1 MANIY
6 KAGGDVAGALAK
18 LATKLFQEGKT
29 SNEIREALA
38 EKVPGATSADIER
51 AVTPTLQSKVERGKE
66 LMVVEPGV
74 ARPVSP
80 EPSSETALV
89 PTGRPARTTFIA
101 GPEGVSAGEKA
112 TPQPRTVEERIK
124 QAKRPEEEV
133 VLPSEKPAGLTR
145 TQKVGAGLATAGA
158 AGMVKG
164 ALTPE
169 DEDKTV
175 PGARLS
181 PKITGETYQ
190 DIKFEPSTT
199 EIQAAVDKGGIDT
212 LNALWEKYGTLNA
225 EFQKTVTEGGM
236 EYADPKKAAALFI
249 QSKQPFTGPP
259 RGAAGKPAV
268 EEKVSTE
275 TEKMTGGV
283 PDMTKEKQAK
293 PAPPP
298 GGVVSKPSPTQVKRT
313 AAAAP
318 SQDEIALSTGIDID
332 QFKNKLASGK
342 PVTRGDLLA
351 ITNKMEELKPNEVTT
366 DKSLIQ
372 KIEAAKEEARRAYQQ
387 EADRNQWAEVAQTL
401 GNAVATFVAARQG
414 VADRPLTLPQIDYGS
429 RTAQALRA
437 YQTELASVGEQAR
450 AVERETERKQ
460 LAEDKRVALQQ
471 RQYEQLLSLGEK
483 DIEARE
489 RKAER
494 ERDLATRI
502 QLSQIKDAQDR
513 QAAAVKAS
521 KEEAAARRKGG
532 ETLASWLKTDIDNT
546 NDQIKILQKQ
556 VETANKVALSKTDKD
571 LAKEMSAYLTMSGL
585 SEDDPQFQKK
595 NWLGN
600 LKQDP
605 EAIRASAKATA
616 ARIQAEIS
624 NLRAK
629 TKSDNE
635 ELRGLLPVI
644 LGQGKAVAPAQ
655 QPARQAP
662 AGGDMV
668 DMIAPDGGKLKVPAN
683 KVAELEAQGAVRAK

>member
-29 SNEIREALA
+29 SNEIRETLA
-38 EKVPGATSADIER
+38 EKVPGATSADIEK

-74 ARPVSP
+74 ARPARP
-80 EPSSETALV
+80 EPSTETALV
-89 PTGRPARTTFIA
+89 PTGRPAKTTFIA

-112 TPQPRTVEERIK
+112 TPQPRTIEERIK
-124 QAKRPEEEV
+124 KAKQPEEIA
-133 VLPSEKPAGLTR
+133 LPATAPGLTK
-145 TQKVGAGLATAGA
+145 TQKAGAGLATAGA

-169 DEDKTV
+169 DEDKSV
-175 PGARLS
+175 PGARLT
-181 PKITGETYQ
+181 PKITGETYK
-190 DIKFEPSTT
+190 DIKFEPSVA
-199 EIQAAVDKGGIDT
+199 EVQAAVDKGGMET
-212 LNALWEKYGTLNA
+212 TRALWDRYDKLNA

-236 EYADPKKAAALFI
+236 EYADPKKAAAVFL

-259 RGAAGKPAV
+259 RGAAGKLAV
-268 EEKVSTE
+268 EEKVSAE
-275 TEKMTGGV
+275 TEKMAEGA
-283 PDMTKEKQAK
+283 PDMTKEKQDM
-293 PAPPP
+293 PAPPS
-298 GGVVSKPSPTQVKRT
+298 GGIVSEPRSVQVKPT
-313 AAAAP
+313 AAKP
-318 SQDEIALSTGIDID
+318 QSQREIALGAELDIN
-332 QFKNKLASGK
+332 QFQNKLASGQ
-342 PVTRGDLLA
+342 PISRGDLLA
-351 ITNKMEELKPNEVTT
+351 ITNKMEELKPNEVTA
-366 DKSLIQ
+366 DQSLIQ
-372 KIEAAKEEARRAYQQ
+372 KIEAAKEEARKAYQQ

-401 GNAVATFVAARQG
+401 GNAVATFIAARQG

-460 LAEDKRVALQQ
+460 AAEDKRVALQQ
-471 RQYEQLLSLGEK
+471 RQYERLLALGEK

-494 ERDLATRI
+494 AQDLATRI
-502 QLSQIKDAQDR
+502 QLAQIKDAQDK
-513 QAAAVKAS
+513 QAAAAKAS

-532 ETLASWLKTDIDNT
+532 ETLASWLKSDIDNT
-546 NDQIKILQKQ
+546 NDQIKVLQKQ
-556 VETANKVALSKTDKD
+556 VETANKVALSKTEKD
-571 LAKEMSAYLTMSGL
+571 LAKEMPAYLTMSGL

-616 ARIQAEIS
+616 ARVQAEIA

-629 TKSDNE
+629 AKSGND

-644 LGQGKAVAPAQ
+644 LGQGKAAAPAE
-655 QPARQAP
+655 QPARQEP
-662 AGGDMV
+662 AGGGMV
-668 DMIAPDGGKLKVPAN
+668 QVELNGQPGTIPADQ
-683 KVAELEAQGAVRAK
+683 LEAFKKKYPNAVIKQ